1 MIANKYDLVKER
13 PEERRVSQEEIQEY
27 AEKENLLY
35 IGESSA
41 LSDTNI
47 KEVVEAL
54 MESKRGTKV
63 NQNIEIHSE

>member
-1 MIANKYDLVKER
+1 LDLIKEDEKLR
-13 PEERRVSQEEIQEY
+13 AVSTEEVRQFAQD
-27 AEKENLLY
+27 NDLMF

-54 MESKRGTKV
+54 MESKAILD
-63 NQNIEIHSE
+63 N

>member
-1 MIANKYDLVKER
+1 MIKEDEKLRAVSTEEVRQFAQDNDLMF
-13 PEERRVSQEEIQEY
+13 
-27 AEKENLLY
+27 

-54 MESKRGTKV
+54 MESKAILD
-63 NQNIEIHSE
+63 N